1 MVGQITYTEDQI
13 LFILRL
19 TLSKEKRDVILRRY
33 QERFN
38 KPLTAS
44 QLRYVKSKYG
54 HDPEFG

>member
-19 TLSKEKRDVILRRY
+19 TLEKENRNVILHKY
-33 QERFN
+33 QESFG

-44 QLRYVKSKYG
+44 QLRYVKTKYG
-54 HDPEFG
+54 RDAEFG